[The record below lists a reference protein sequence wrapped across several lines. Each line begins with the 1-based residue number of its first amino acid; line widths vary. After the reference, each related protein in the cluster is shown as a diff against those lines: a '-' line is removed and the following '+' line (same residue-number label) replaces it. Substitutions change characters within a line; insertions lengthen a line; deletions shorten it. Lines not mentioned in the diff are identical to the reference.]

1 MVSCFGILLQI
12 RYARGSNFVEIANFA
27 GVAQSIQKR
36 YNDLLPH
43 VLTILGDFTRY
54 IRLILYENNVLQYNI
69 MHHATLIISWVT
81 AEFVYDYII
90 SENYIFF

>member
-12 RYARGSNFVEIANFA
+12 SYARGSNFVEIANFA

-54 IRLILYENNVLQYNI
+54 IRLILYENNGITIYDITIQYN
-69 MHHATLIISWVT
+69 ASR
-81 AEFVYDYII
+81 Y
-90 SENYIFF
+90 SNYKLSHC